1 MKTRKLLD
9 KAIQIAASAHAG
21 QFDKGGMP
29 YLMHPIRVMS
39 FLKSNDEEL
48 QCIAIMH
55 DVLEDSSVTAEDLL
69 AAGMTQRIVAGV
81 QCLTKIKGESY
92 DNYKLRVLA
101 STDAMQVKLADLR
114 HNSDIRRLKG
124 VTQKDVD
131 RIAKYHTFFLE
142 ISDRLS
148 TAHHY
153 A

>member
-29 YLMHPIRVMS
+29 YLMHPMRVMS
-39 FLKSNDEEL
+39 FLKGNDEEL

-81 QCLTKIKGESY
+81 QCLTKIKDESY
-92 DNYKLRVLA
+92 DNYKLRVFA
-101 STDAMQVKLADLR
+101 SVDAMQVKLADLR

-148 TAHHY
+148 TTHHY

>member
-92 DNYKLRVLA
+92 DNYKLRVFT
-101 STDAMQVKLADLR
+101 SGDAMQVKLADLR

-148 TAHHY
+148 TNHHY

>member
-9 KAIQIAASAHAG
+9 KAIQIAAAAHVG

-29 YLMHPIRVMS
+29 YLMHPMRVMS
-39 FLKSNDEEL
+39 FLKGNDEEL
-48 QCIAIMH
+48 QCIAILH

-69 AAGMTQRIVAGV
+69 AAGMTQRIVSGV
-81 QCLTKIKGESY
+81 QCLTKIKGERY
-92 DNYKLRVLA
+92 DNYKLRVFT
-101 STDAMQVKLADLR
+101 SGDAMQVKLADLR

-131 RIAKYHTFFLE
+131 RIVKYHTFFLE
-142 ISDRLS
+142 ISERLS
-148 TAHHY
+148 TNHHC

>member
-1 MKTRKLLD
+1 MKTRKFLD
-9 KAIQIAASAHAG
+9 KAIQIAAAAHAG

-29 YLMHPIRVMS
+29 YLMHPMRVMS
-39 FLKSNDEEL
+39 FLKGNDEEL
-48 QCIAIMH
+48 QCIAILH

-69 AAGMTQRIVAGV
+69 ATGMTKRIVAGV
-81 QCLTKIKGESY
+81 QCLTKIKDESY
-92 DNYKLRVLA
+92 DNYKLRVFT
-101 STDAMQVKLADLR
+101 SGDAMQVKLADLR

-124 VTQKDVD
+124 VTQKDID

-148 TAHHY
+148 TNYHY

>member
-29 YLMHPIRVMS
+29 YLMHPMRVMS
-39 FLKSNDEEL
+39 FLKGNDEEL
-48 QCIAIMH
+48 QCIAILH

-69 AAGMTQRIVAGV
+69 AAGMTHRIVSGV

-92 DNYKLRVLA
+92 ENYKLRVFA
-101 STDAMQVKLADLR
+101 SVDAMQVKLADLR

-148 TAHHY
+148 TNHHY

>member
-9 KAIQIAASAHAG
+9 RAIQIAAAAHAG

-29 YLMHPIRVMS
+29 YLMHPMRVMS
-39 FLKSNDEEL
+39 FLKGTDEEL
-48 QCIAIMH
+48 QCIAVLH
-55 DVLEDSSVTAEDLL
+55 DVLEDSSVTADDLL
-69 AAGMTQRIVAGV
+69 AAGMTRRIVSGV

-92 DNYKLRVLA
+92 DNYKLRVFA
-101 STDAMQVKLADLR
+101 SGDAMQVKLADLR

-148 TAHHY
+148 TDHHY
-153 A
+153 S